1 MRNILRDVLEASFLI
16 LSLII
21 GIVSV
26 FIIFGGNIYLAI
38 FNPWWLLLF
47 IISIPSELLI
57 LRILGEIMELI
68 KRI

>member
-1 MRNILRDVLEASFLI
+1 MRDMLRDVLEASFFI

-26 FIIFGGNIYLAI
+26 FAVFGGTIYLAI
-38 FNPWWLLLF
+38 FNPYWLLLF
-47 IISIPSELLI
+47 IISIPSALLI

>member
-1 MRNILRDVLEASFLI
+1 MRDILRDVLEASFLI
-16 LSLII
+16 FSLII
-21 GIVSV
+21 GIISV
-26 FIIFGGNIYLAI
+26 FAVFAGNIYLAI
-38 FNPWWLLLF
+38 LNPWWLLLF

>member
-1 MRNILRDVLEASFLI
+1 MRDILRDVLEASFLI
-16 LSLII
+16 LTLLI
-21 GIVSV
+21 GIISV
-26 FIIFGGNIYLAI
+26 FTVFGGNIYLAI
-38 FNPWWLLLF
+38 LNPWWLLLL